1 MEGREFYKEE
11 SIPKEEINRLR
22 HIEYPN
28 FVSVALLDGLVLK
41 GKSVLDSGAGP
52 NTRLA
57 EFISK
62 RGGTY
67 VPMDIRGD
75 VLADMKEKLDKEN
88 VPFYGVRGDV
98 KALPFADK
106 TFDIVH
112 QRFVLMNIV
121 PEARTQ
127 AVEEILRVARER
139 ALLLEYNWETMKSSE
154 QPEML
159 ERFRDVAFRLFG
171 RFSTDPYMGS
181 KFDELFTAINPDLQY
196 SLQHFQREEDAAYT
210 PELILN
216 LRGFQQ
222 AAQNILKDDRLSEDC
237 ERLIGD
243 LETKPLR
250 FAPPEI
256 VVATVTL

>member
-1 MEGREFYKEE
+1 MEGREFYGQED
-11 SIPKEEINRLR
+11 IPQEEIERLK

-28 FVSVALLDGLVLK
+28 FVSVAILDELALE

-57 EFISK
+57 EFVSK

-67 VPMDIRGD
+67 VPMDMRGD
-75 VLADMKEKLDKEN
+75 VLADMKEKLGRED

-98 KALPFADK
+98 RQLPFADK
-106 TFDIVH
+106 SFDIVH

-121 PEARTQ
+121 PEARKR
-127 AVEEILRVARER
+127 AVEEILRVAKGR
-139 ALLLEYNWETMKSSE
+139 ALFLEYNWETMKSSE

-159 ERFRDVAFRLFG
+159 ERFKDIALRLFG
-171 RFSTDPYMGS
+171 KFSTDPYMGG
-181 KFDELFTAINPDLQY
+181 KFDELFATVDPDLQY
-196 SLQHFQREEDAAYT
+196 SLQHFQREEDVANT
-210 PELILN
+210 PELLLN

-222 AAQNILKDDRLSEDC
+222 AAQNLLKDDELSEDC
-237 ERLIGD
+237 KRLIED
-243 LETKPLR
+243 LEKDPLK

-256 VVATVTL
+256 VVATVVL